1 MTSRTRWAVLGTG
14 YIAETALPDLQRTE
28 NVDVVAVC
36 SRDDERAARFAE
48 RWGIPHAYGSYD
60 ALFAAGGFDVAYI
73 GTPVCTH
80 APLARRALEAGTHV
94 LVEKPFT
101 LTADEASELAS
112 LARDRGLFLM
122 EAMWTRFNPAIRA
135 VTALIADGAIGDVM
149 TVRADFG
156 LRLPPDHNAYN
167 TALGAGAFYDLG
179 IYNLAFVHH
188 VLGVPDRVEAR
199 GSTSPEGF
207 ELTGAVYLDYP
218 GRRFAQVA
226 VSMISRL
233 SPVASVGGTDGEIVV
248 GPTFLNPTSYE
259 LVRDGIKRFTVELEG
274 AGYVPMFR
282 AVSGAVLSGRLEH
295 EFNPLDDSIAVM
307 RTMDAVRQA
316 ITGHADSA
324 QGSVRWSNR
333 GEGVPARRS

>member
-156 LRLPPDHNAYN
+156 LRLHRITMPTTLRLAPARSTTSVSTIWRSFTMCSECR
-167 TALGAGAFYDLG
+167 TALRPVVA
-179 IYNLAFVHH
+179 HH
-188 VLGVPDRVEAR
+188 RK
-199 GSTSPEGF
+199 
-207 ELTGAVYLDYP
+207 
-218 GRRFAQVA
+218 
-226 VSMISRL
+226 VSS
-233 SPVASVGGTDGEIVV
+233 SPVLSTWTIPDVAS
-248 GPTFLNPTSYE
+248 PRS
-259 LVRDGIKRFTVELEG
+259 RF
-274 AGYVPMFR
+274 P
-282 AVSGAVLSGRLEH
+282 
-295 EFNPLDDSIAVM
+295 
-307 RTMDAVRQA
+307 
-316 ITGHADSA
+316 
-324 QGSVRWSNR
+324 
-333 GEGVPARRS
+333 